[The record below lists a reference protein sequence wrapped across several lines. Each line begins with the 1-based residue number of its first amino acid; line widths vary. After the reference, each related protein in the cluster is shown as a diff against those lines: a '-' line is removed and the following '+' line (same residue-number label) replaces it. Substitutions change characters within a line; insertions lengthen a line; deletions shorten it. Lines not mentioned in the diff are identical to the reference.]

1 MSAWLA
7 ACASDASQ
15 QSLPPEK
22 ADGRYALISF
32 SLNTK
37 KDGTSRSDTLPVYYR
52 VFEKDRKLAICGYYL
67 VQSSS
72 CERDLNRQLLDNSE
86 VLVNDKSVGSGR
98 FFNAVP
104 GTLNFDLASRSF
116 SYQPQSAPEGGCV
129 LTEVPWDDSFART
142 PRLALRGGRAFVTCP
157 IF

>member
-1 MSAWLA
+1 MQAPASLAIVATDELGAKQAVFRFGRMLALAMSAWLA

-22 ADGRYALISF
+22 ADGRYALTSF

-86 VLVNDKSVGSGR
+86 VLVNDKPVGSGR

-116 SYQPQSAPEGGCV
+116 SH
-129 LTEVPWDDSFART
+129 
-142 PRLALRGGRAFVTCP
+142 
-157 IF
+157 